1 MNRKKFALIL
11 LLAGMILLSV
21 FFAHTDARNVVFSKG
36 MGDHAAV
43 TVKRNTYEEKI
54 YPYYSERED
63 TYYFFLPSA
72 LCGNVIY
79 NDSFEPDIIID
90 HRTLGRFGAFS
101 WEEGKTYTFTYGEDD
116 VRIRFMR
123 SSALPALFITTE
135 EGHTQLL
142 DEDKTHAERGWM
154 DVFEADGSISY
165 SGGLVIHGRGN
176 STFSTF
182 LKKPYNIELD
192 KAAGILGMER
202 DRDWCLLANAWDYS
216 YMNNKLALDMASGA
230 GFLYVPDAEYADVYM
245 NGKYYGIYL
254 IAEKAEVGEKKISIT
269 DLEAK
274 NKRANPGKDPA
285 AAETFDTGNR
295 RGVRL
300 ENVPSDITGG
310 YWIEMD
316 YRLGADYTKR
326 IITDSYFETDAGT
339 AFNIRSPRYADEKE
353 VAYISSLTNELEQA
367 VRSEKGVSE
376 TGKTWLD
383 YIDLNSWVRWYMVA
397 EIANDPD
404 KGITNTYY
412 YKDAD
417 PADPKFYMGPVW
429 DYDNRFGGT
438 TNHSS
443 AEILTGLASGGWI
456 RDLYERP
463 EFREAVR
470 REWKSFFRDYLT
482 KDAPENIGRWHEQI
496 RKSVMMDNVRWFR
509 GTGYPRTW
517 PRGDG
522 NFTDDYDFD
531 EAAEY
536 LKGWIRTR
544 CEFLDGC
551 WSGN

>member
-1 MNRKKFALIL
+1 
-11 LLAGMILLSV
+11 
-21 FFAHTDARNVVFSKG
+21 
-36 MGDHAAV
+36 
-43 TVKRNTYEEKI
+43 
-54 YPYYSERED
+54 
-63 TYYFFLPSA
+63 
-72 LCGNVIY
+72 
-79 NDSFEPDIIID
+79 
-90 HRTLGRFGAFS
+90 
-101 WEEGKTYTFTYGEDD
+101 
-116 VRIRFMR
+116 
-123 SSALPALFITTE
+123 
-135 EGHTQLL
+135 
-142 DEDKTHAERGWM
+142 
-154 DVFEADGSISY
+154 
-165 SGGLVIHGRGN
+165 
-176 STFSTF
+176 
-182 LKKPYNIELD
+182 
-192 KAAGILGMER
+192 
-202 DRDWCLLANAWDYS
+202 
-216 YMNNKLALDMASGA
+216 
-230 GFLYVPDAEYADVYM
+230 
-245 NGKYYGIYL
+245 
-254 IAEKAEVGEKKISIT
+254 
-269 DLEAK
+269 
-274 NKRANPGKDPA
+274 
-285 AAETFDTGNR
+285 
-295 RGVRL
+295 
-300 ENVPSDITGG
+300 
-310 YWIEMD
+310 
-316 YRLGADYTKR
+316 
-326 IITDSYFETDAGT
+326 
-339 AFNIRSPRYADEKE
+339 
-353 VAYISSLTNELEQA
+353 
-367 VRSEKGVSE
+367 
-376 TGKTWLD
+376 
-383 YIDLNSWVRWYMVA
+383 MVA

-470 REWKSFFRDYLT
+470 REWNSFFRDYLT